1 MAQSFLVDAPL
12 PAMDSPD
19 ATKPV
24 TPSFRSAG
32 ESSDLEL
39 IAAINGGNAA
49 AFETLYL
56 RYRDWVVSL
65 AHRFTGDADAALD
78 VMQET
83 FLYFLKKFPGFR
95 LTANLKTF
103 LYPAVRNLSIAARRK
118 AQRYQATEAQL
129 EKIENTAAENASVTT
144 SELQAVLSGLSEE
157 HRETILLRFVDGLSL
172 AEMAE
177 AMEIPLGTAKS
188 RLHIA
193 LQTLR
198 NDKRTREFFEK

>member
-12 PAMDSPD
+12 PAMDSSD
-19 ATKPV
+19 ATKSV
-24 TPSFRSAG
+24 TPTFLSAR
-32 ESSDLEL
+32 ESTDLDL
-39 IAAINGGNAA
+39 IAAINRGDAT

-65 AHRFTGDADAALD
+65 AHRFTGDSDAALD

-118 AQRYQATEAQL
+118 AQRYHATEAQL
-129 EKIENTAAENASVTT
+129 EKIQNTASENATVAP
-144 SELQAVLSGLSEE
+144 SELQLVLAGLSEE

-177 AMEIPLGTAKS
+177 AMKIPLGTVKS

-193 LQTLR
+193 LQILR
-198 NDKRTREFFEK
+198 NDKRTREFFDK

>member
-19 ATKPV
+19 ATNRV
-24 TPSFRSAG
+24 TPTSLSAG
-32 ESSDLEL
+32 ESTDQQL
-39 IAAINGGNAA
+39 IFAINSGDAA

-65 AHRFTGDADAALD
+65 AHRFTGDSDAALD

-95 LTANLKTF
+95 LTANMKTF

-129 EKIENTAAENASVTT
+129 EKIENTASGDIAPAS
-144 SELQAVLSGLSEE
+144 SELQVVLAGLSEE
-157 HRETILLRFVDGLSL
+157 HRETVLLRFVDGLSL
-172 AEMAE
+172 AEMAQ

-198 NDKRTREFFEK
+198 NDKRTREYFEK

>member
-1 MAQSFLVDAPL
+1 MAQSFLADAQL
-12 PAMDSPD
+12 SVMDSSD
-19 ATKPV
+19 ATKSA
-24 TPSFRSAG
+24 TPTFQSAG
-32 ESSDLEL
+32 ASTDQEL
-39 IAAINGGNAA
+39 ITSINSGDVA

-56 RYRDWVVSL
+56 RYRDWVIHL

-129 EKIENTAAENASVTT
+129 EKIENTASDDSSVAP
-144 SELQAVLSGLSEE
+144 SELQLVLAALSEE
-157 HRETILLRFVDGLSL
+157 HRETVLLRFVDGLSL
-172 AEMAE
+172 AEIAD
-177 AMEIPLGTAKS
+177 AMEIPLGTVKS

-198 NDKRTREFFEK
+198 EDKRTREFFDK

>member
-19 ATKPV
+19 ATKRVVP
-24 TPSFRSAG
+24 TDRSAG

-39 IAAINGGNAA
+39 IAAINSGDPA
-49 AFETLYL
+49 AFEILYL

-65 AHRFTGDADAALD
+65 AHRFTSDSDAALD

-129 EKIENTAAENASVTT
+129 EKIESTPSEDSTGAP
-144 SELQAVLSGLSEE
+144 SELHLVLAALSEE

-172 AEMAE
+172 AEIAD
-177 AMEIPLGTAKS
+177 AMEIPVGTVKS

-198 NDKRTREFFEK
+198 NDKHTREFFEQ

>member
-12 PAMDSPD
+12 PAMDSLD
-19 ATKPV
+19 ATKRV
-24 TPSFRSAG
+24 TPTQLSAG
-32 ESSDLEL
+32 ESTDQEL
-39 IAAINGGNAA
+39 IAAINSGDAA

-65 AHRFTGDADAALD
+65 AHRFAGDSDAALD

-83 FLYFLKKFPGFR
+83 FLYFLRKFPGFR
-95 LTANLKTF
+95 LTANMKTF

-129 EKIENTAAENASVTT
+129 EKIENTASSETGAAP
-144 SELQAVLSGLSEE
+144 SELQVVLAGLSEE
-157 HRETILLRFVDGLSL
+157 HRETVLLRFVDGLSL

-177 AMEIPLGTAKS
+177 AMEIPLGTVKS

-193 LQTLR
+193 LQMLR
-198 NDKRTREFFEK
+198 NDKRTREYFEK